1 MVVVL
6 VPDAFVQV
14 VLLPHSSLAALP
26 DANFVAVL
34 VPDANLAAVFL
45 HHPNCSAAAAALETD
60 ASLGVPNLWESCLA
74 KGSLSSVSASLLC
87 LLVVL
92 VVTVPHTVEL
102 DLLGSMALALDSPV
116 AIAGLLVP
124 LGLEACQS

>member
-1 MVVVL
+1 M
-6 VPDAFVQV
+6 Q
-14 VLLPHSSLAALP
+14 
-26 DANFVAVL
+26 
-34 VPDANLAAVFL
+34 
-45 HHPNCSAAAAALETD
+45 
-60 ASLGVPNLWESCLA
+60 

-102 DLLGSMALALDSPV
+102 DLLGSMALALDSHV

>member
-6 VPDAFVQV
+6 VPAAFVQV

-45 HHPNCSAAAAALETD
+45 HHPNCSAAAALETA

-102 DLLGSMALALDSPV
+102 DLLGSMALALDSPI

>member
-45 HHPNCSAAAAALETD
+45 HHPNCSAAAALEAA

>member
-45 HHPNCSAAAAALETD
+45 HHPNCSAAAAALEA

-92 VVTVPHTVEL
+92 VVTVSHTVEL
-102 DLLGSMALALDSPV
+102 DLLGSMALALDSHV